1 MDNTLQDMQNSPYD
15 AKAES
20 SNIVII
26 LVITNNCF

>member
-20 SNIVII
+20 SNIVI